1 MAKHADVFDKVI
13 FPELI
18 TRKSNFKNES
28 EANLYCLFR
37 RPSVPPMTACDNKVY
52 KIDSFH

>member
-37 RPSVPPMTACDNKVY
+37 RPSVPPMTARDNKVY